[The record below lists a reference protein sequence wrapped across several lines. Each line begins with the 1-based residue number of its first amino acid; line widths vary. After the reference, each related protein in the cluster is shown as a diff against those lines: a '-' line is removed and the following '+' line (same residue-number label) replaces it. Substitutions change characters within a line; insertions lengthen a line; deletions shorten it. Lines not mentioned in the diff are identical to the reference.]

1 MVKDTHHH
9 NNSHL
14 PVLLEASIKFLAP
27 KQGESYLDLTAGY
40 GGHASEVLHKVDDV
54 KKMTLVDR
62 DINAIKSLKQ
72 TNLKDANIIHMDFA
86 GACKKLVEDKQKFDM
101 IMIDLGVSSPH
112 LDNGERGFSFM
123 TNAKLDMRMDESQA
137 LTADTIVNSYSE
149 QDLAEIL
156 KGFGEEPKAK
166 IIAKAIVENRPLHTT
181 IKLASIV
188 EKIYGRRGK
197 KHPATR
203 TFQALRI
210 AVNQELQQLE
220 SVLLL
225 LPRLLNIGGRA
236 VIISFHSLEDRM
248 VKRSFVEGSR
258 NGYESIYRV
267 LNKKPISGANE
278 DVFNRRARSA
288 KLRAVI
294 KINN

>member
-40 GGHASEVLHKVDDV
+40 GGHASEILLKVDDV

-166 IIAKAIVENRPLHTT
+166 IIAKAIVENRPLHST
-181 IKLASIV
+181 IELAGIV

-225 LPRLLNIGGRA
+225 LPRLLNIGGRV

>member
-166 IIAKAIVENRPLHTT
+166 IIAKAIVENRPLHST
-181 IKLASIV
+181 IELAGIV

-225 LPRLLNIGGRA
+225 IPRLLNIGGRA

-267 LNKKPISGANE
+267 LKKKPISGANE

>member
-40 GGHASEVLHKVDDV
+40 GGHASEILLKVDDV

-166 IIAKAIVENRPLHTT
+166 IIAKAIVENRPLHST
-181 IKLASIV
+181 IELAGIV

-225 LPRLLNIGGRA
+225 IPRLLNIGGRA

>member
-40 GGHASEVLHKVDDV
+40 GGHASEILLKVDDV

-166 IIAKAIVENRPLHTT
+166 IIAKAIVENRPLHST
-181 IKLASIV
+181 IELAGIV

>member
-166 IIAKAIVENRPLHTT
+166 IIAKAIVENRPLHST
-181 IKLASIV
+181 IELAGIV
-188 EKIYGRRGK
+188 EKIYGRRGQ

>member
-166 IIAKAIVENRPLHTT
+166 IIAKAIVENRPLHST
-181 IKLASIV
+181 IELAGIV

-225 LPRLLNIGGRA
+225 IPRLLNIGGRA

>member
-40 GGHASEVLHKVDDV
+40 GGHASEVLRKVDDV

-62 DINAIKSLKQ
+62 DINAIMSLKQ
-72 TNLKDANIIHMDFA
+72 TNLKNTNIIHMDFA
-86 GACKKLVEDKQKFDM
+86 GACKKLVEAKQRFDM

-123 TNAKLDMRMDESQA
+123 TDAKLDMRMDESQA

-166 IIAKAIVENRPLHTT
+166 IIAKAIVENRPLHST
-181 IKLASIV
+181 IELAGIV

-225 LPRLLNIGGRA
+225 IPRLLNIGGRA

>member
-166 IIAKAIVENRPLHTT
+166 IIAKAIVENRPLHST
-181 IKLASIV
+181 IELAGIV

-225 LPRLLNIGGRA
+225 IPRLLNIGGRV

>member
-40 GGHASEVLHKVDDV
+40 GGHASEILLKVDGV

-166 IIAKAIVENRPLHTT
+166 IIAKAIVENRPLHST
-181 IKLASIV
+181 IELAGIV

-225 LPRLLNIGGRA
+225 IPRLLNIGGRA

>member
-166 IIAKAIVENRPLHTT
+166 IIAKAIVENRPLHST
-181 IKLASIV
+181 IELAGIV

>member
-40 GGHASEVLHKVDDV
+40 GGHASEILLKVDGV

-166 IIAKAIVENRPLHTT
+166 IIAKAIVENRPLHST
-181 IKLASIV
+181 IELAGIV

-225 LPRLLNIGGRA
+225 LPRLLNIGGRV

>member
-166 IIAKAIVENRPLHTT
+166 IIAKAIVENRPLHST
-181 IKLASIV
+181 IELAGIV

-225 LPRLLNIGGRA
+225 LPRLLNIGGRV

>member
-101 IMIDLGVSSPH
+101 IMLDLGVSSPH

-166 IIAKAIVENRPLHTT
+166 IVAKAIVDNRPLHST
-181 IKLASIV
+181 IELAGIV

-225 LPRLLNIGGRA
+225 IPRLLNIGGRA